1 MSDIKEAVES
11 VTNFENIEH
20 GYIMMKLD
28 KIVVQKEF
36 SKMFSIKKQL
46 LNKITKSILEEG
58 FDKSKPV
65 ALWEFKEQEF
75 VLLDGHT
82 RMRAAENAGLKEI
95 PAIVMQFNNIDDA
108 KLYTYKCQA
117 LRRNLTQQEIMEAVK
132 LLGNKK
138 NRDGKGRSV
147 EKLSKEINISPST
160 LVHAKTVSERAS
172 EEDLNDIINDKK
184 TINSV
189 YQKIKKPKNENV
201 DDNGTCIEKA
211 GKVGSEIGQ
220 PKLTIAPNLVNLED
234 ILNLLKEH
242 NEKNAVSIILEKYKK
257 MEIQD

>member
-1 MSDIKEAVES
+1 LSKSDINK
-11 VTNFENIEH
+11 NI
-20 GYIMMKLD
+20 
-28 KIVVQKEF
+28 Q
-36 SKMFSIKKQL
+36 
-46 LNKITKSILEEG
+46 NKITKSILEEG

-172 EEDLNDIINDKK
+172 EEDML
-184 TINSV
+184 
-189 YQKIKKPKNENV
+189 
-201 DDNGTCIEKA
+201 
-211 GKVGSEIGQ
+211 
-220 PKLTIAPNLVNLED
+220 
-234 ILNLLKEH
+234 
-242 NEKNAVSIILEKYKK
+242 
-257 MEIQD
+257 

>member
-1 MSDIKEAVES
+1 
-11 VTNFENIEH
+11 
-20 GYIMMKLD
+20 
-28 KIVVQKEF
+28 
-36 SKMFSIKKQL
+36 
-46 LNKITKSILEEG
+46 
-58 FDKSKPV
+58 
-65 ALWEFKEQEF
+65 
-75 VLLDGHT
+75 
-82 RMRAAENAGLKEI
+82 MRAAENAGLKEI

-138 NRDGKGRSV
+138 NRDGKGRNV